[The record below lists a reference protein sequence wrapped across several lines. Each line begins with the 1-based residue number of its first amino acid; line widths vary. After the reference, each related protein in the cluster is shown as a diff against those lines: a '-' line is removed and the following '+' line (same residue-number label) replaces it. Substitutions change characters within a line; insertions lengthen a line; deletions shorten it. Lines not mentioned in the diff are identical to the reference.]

1 MYVDYYSVAR
11 TRRMSALTT
20 LKNRKE
26 QLPGMPGNTLSLRAS
41 EAKVLAKIQFASC
54 RSLVN

>member
-20 LKNRKE
+20 LKHRKE
-26 QLPGMPGNTLSLRAS
+26 QFPGMPGNTLSLRDT

>member
-20 LKNRKE
+20 LKNRKQE
-26 QLPGMPGNTLSLRAS
+26 LPGMPGSALSLRAS
-41 EAKVLAKIQFASC
+41 EAKVLAKLQFASC
-54 RSLVN
+54 RSLVH